1 MGGPERSCKESAAM
15 KNVRRRTAFFFLLL
29 STCAAAFAAP
39 RVAVLPPENKTGDPR
54 LDYVGGIVQGLLQF
68 DLASDGAVE
77 LVDRSTLDA
86 ALRERELSLSAV
98 AADPSKTAGALLPAD
113 YLLSCDYAI
122 LSQELLFTV
131 KLVDV
136 LTSRAST
143 FSEGGST
150 ENAVHALA
158 ERVAEKLTGKR
169 PVFRGEG
176 RGRSLLS
183 LRDETPGSIALHSP
197 LVDALIY
204 LDGEFIGYTL
214 GDRRKPYLIEGVSPG
229 DHVLSTDLGNSFG
242 VVGLPEISFGPW
254 KKTVRVQS
262 GKRAVVMDES
272 THFNE
277 VLYRLMRLV
286 DESRKVEFD
295 AAGSA
300 RISSDFSFVD
310 RTGARKSG
318 SLSVAFPAGSSAES
332 GSAVAE
338 FVLGGERRSVPLA
351 YGPDAPAQASLDIG
365 LVTFEASV
373 AVRYGRV
380 EVELDA
386 ERNDIRQGM
395 FAEEAPRR

>member
-1 MGGPERSCKESAAM
+1 MGTSNQAVRNFRAAA
-15 KNVRRRTAFFFLLL
+15 VAALLASL
-29 STCAAAFAAP
+29 SCAAASAAP

-54 LDYVGGIVQGLLQF
+54 LDYVGGIVQGLFQF

-136 LTSRAST
+136 GTSRAAT

-204 LDGEFIGYTL
+204 LDGEFVGYTL
-214 GDRRKPYLIEGVSPG
+214 GDRRKAFLIEGVSPG
-229 DHVLSTDLGNSFG
+229 DHVVSTDLGNSFG

-262 GKRAVVMDES
+262 GKRAVIMDES
-272 THFNE
+272 SHFNDAI
-277 VLYRLMRLV
+277 YRLMRLV
-286 DESRKVEFD
+286 DVSKPVEFD
-295 AAGSA
+295 AAGSGRVSA
-300 RISSDFSFVD
+300 DFSFVD
-310 RTGARKSG
+310 KAGTPRTG
-318 SLSVAFPAGSSAES
+318 SLSVSFPAGAGKES

-338 FVLGGERRSVPLA
+338 FLFGGEKRSAPLS
-351 YGPDAPAQASLDIG
+351 YGPDAPASADLDIG
-365 LVTFEASV
+365 IVSFKASV
-373 AVRYGRV
+373 SARYGRV

-386 ERNDIRQGM
+386 NRNDIRQGM
-395 FAEEAPRR
+395 FMEQSSRR

>member
-1 MGGPERSCKESAAM
+1 M
-15 KNVRRRTAFFFLLL
+15 KNVRRRTAFSFLLL
-29 STCAAAFAAP
+29 ATCAAAFAAP

-77 LVDRSTLDA
+77 LVDRSTLDS

-136 LTSRAST
+136 GTSRAST

-150 ENAVHALA
+150 ENAVHSLA

-169 PVFRGEG
+169 PTFRSEG

-183 LRDETPGSIALHSP
+183 LRDETPGTIALHSP
-197 LVDALIY
+197 LVDAMIY
-204 LDGEFIGYTL
+204 LDGEFVGYTL
-214 GDRRKPYLIEGVSPG
+214 GDRRKPYVIEGVTPG

-242 VVGLPEISFGPW
+242 VVGLPEVSFAPW

-262 GKRAVVMDES
+262 GKRSIVMDES
-272 THFNE
+272 SHFNE

-286 DESRKVEFD
+286 DVSKHVEFD
-295 AAGSA
+295 AAGTA
-300 RISSDFSFVD
+300 RLSSDFSFVD
-310 RTGARKSG
+310 RTGARRTG
-318 SLSVAFPAGSSAES
+318 GLSVVFAAGSTASS
-332 GSAVAE
+332 GNAVAE
-338 FVLGGERRSVPLA
+338 FVLGDERRSVPLA
-351 YGPDAPAQASLDIG
+351 YGPDAPAKAALDIG
-365 LVTFEASV
+365 IVSFEA
-373 AVRYGRV
+373 AVSARYGRV
-380 EVELDA
+380 EAELDA

-395 FAEEAPRR
+395 FAE

>member
-1 MGGPERSCKESAAM
+1 M
-15 KNVRRRTAFFFLLL
+15 KNVRRRTAFFFLL
-29 STCAAAFAAP
+29 SAVFSCAAAFAAP

-77 LVDRSTLDA
+77 LVDRTTLDA

-98 AADPSKTAGALLPAD
+98 AADPAKTAGALLPAD

-136 LTSRAST
+136 LSSRAST

-169 PVFRGEG
+169 PSFRGEG

-214 GDRRKPYLIEGVSPG
+214 GDRRKPYLIEGLSPG
-229 DHVLSTDLGNSFG
+229 DHTLSTDLGSSFG
-242 VVGLPEISFGPW
+242 VVGLPELSFGPW

-272 THFNE
+272 AHFND

-286 DESRKVEFD
+286 DVSKNVEFD
-295 AAGSA
+295 AAGSG

-310 RTGARKSG
+310 RTGARKTG
-318 SLSVAFPAGSSAES
+318 SLSVAFPAGSAEA

-351 YGPDAPAQASLDIG
+351 YGPDAPAQVALDIG
-365 LVTFEASV
+365 IVSFEAAV